1 MIDTISDLDHSAEE
15 KSGHVAL
22 VGRPNAGK
30 STLLNLLIGE
40 KIAIVS
46 DKPQTTR
53 NRILGVRIEDSA
65 QIVFVDTPGIHRP
78 GFLLNQRMMETVYQ
92 SLLEVDVLVHVVDV
106 SERFGKG
113 ELFALET
120 MRSVSQPRLLALNKI
135 DLINK
140 GRILPII
147 ERYDREGIYDAVI
160 PISAQTDDNLDALV
174 SNIVQRIPEQ
184 GWTLAEDYLTD
195 QTERFLVSEI
205 IREKV
210 LQNTRKELPYSS
222 AVQVEVF
229 DESRRQ
235 EGFIHIAAAVIVERP
250 GQKKIVIGRGGQ
262 MIKKIGSAARKELLG
277 FLGVSKM
284 YLQLHVK
291 VVPHWRNQERL
302 LDSFGVR

>member
-1 MIDTISDLDHSAEE
+1 MPDLDDSAAK

-22 VGRPNAGK
+22 IGRPNAGK

-78 GFLLNQRMMETVYQ
+78 GFLLNQRMMEIVYQ
-92 SLLEVDVLVHVVDV
+92 SLLEVDILVHVVDV
-106 SERFGKG
+106 SQPFGKG

-120 MRSVSQPRLLALNKI
+120 LRSASKPRLLVLNKV

-147 ERYDREGIYDAVI
+147 ERYDREGIYEAVI
-160 PISAQTDDNLDALV
+160 PISAQTGDNIDALI
-174 SNIVQRIPEQ
+174 SNIVQRIPKQ
-184 GWTLAEDYLTD
+184 AWTLADDYLTN
-195 QTERFLVSEI
+195 QTERFLISEI

-210 LQNTRKELPYSS
+210 LQNTRKELPYST
-222 AVQVEVF
+222 AVQMEVF

-235 EGFIHIAAAVIVERP
+235 EGFIHVAAAVIVERP

-277 FLGVSKM
+277 FLDVSKM
-284 YLQLHVK
+284 YLELHVK
-291 VVPHWRNQERL
+291 VVPEWRNQQRL

>member
-1 MIDTISDLDHSAEE
+1 MPDLEE
-15 KSGHVAL
+15 DAPKKSGHVAL
-22 VGRPNAGK
+22 IGRPNAGK
-30 STLLNLLIGE
+30 STLLNFLIGE

-78 GFLLNQRMMETVYQ
+78 GFLLNRRMMETVYQ
-92 SLLEVDVLVHVVDV
+92 SLLEVDVVVHVVDV
-106 SERFGKG
+106 SQPFGKG
-113 ELFALET
+113 ELFALDT
-120 MRSVSQPRLLALNKI
+120 MRSVSKPRILTLNKV

-140 GRILPII
+140 SRILPII
-147 ERYDREGIYDAVI
+147 ERYDREGIYEVVI
-160 PISAQTDDNLDALV
+160 PISAHAGDNLDALV

-184 GWTLAEDYLTD
+184 GWTLADDYLTD

-210 LQNTRKELPYSS
+210 LQNTRKELPYST
-222 AVQVEVF
+222 AVQMEVF

-235 EGFIHIAAAVIVERP
+235 EGFIHVAAAVIVERP
-250 GQKKIVIGRGGQ
+250 GQKKIVIGRGGK

-284 YLQLHVK
+284 YLELHVK
-291 VVPHWRNQERL
+291 VVPEWRNQERL
-302 LDSFGVR
+302 LDVFGVR

>member
-1 MIDTISDLDHSAEE
+1 MSELDHSPGK

-30 STLLNLLIGE
+30 STLLNRLIGE

-53 NRILGVRIEDSA
+53 NRILGVRIEDTA

-78 GFLLNQRMMETVYQ
+78 GFLLNRRMMKTVYQ
-92 SLLEVDVLVHVVDV
+92 CLLEVDVLVHVVDV

-113 ELFALET
+113 ELFALDT
-120 MRSVSQPRLLALNKI
+120 MRSVSQPRLLALNKV
-135 DLINK
+135 DLVSK

-147 ERYDREGIYDAVI
+147 ERYDREGIYEAVI
-160 PISAQTDDNLDALV
+160 PISAQTGVNLDALME
-174 SNIVQRIPEQ
+174 NIVRRIPERA
-184 GWTLAEDYLTD
+184 WTFADDYLTD
-195 QTERFLVSEI
+195 QTERLLVSEI

-210 LQNTRKELPYSS
+210 LLNTHKELPYST
-222 AVQVEVF
+222 AVQVELL

-235 EGFIHIAAAVIVERP
+235 EGFIHIAAVIIVERP
-250 GQKKIVIGRGGQ
+250 GQKKIMIGRGGR
-262 MIKKIGSAARKELLG
+262 MIKRIGTAARKELSRV
-277 FLGVSKM
+277 LGVAKM
-284 YLQLHVK
+284 YLDLHVK
-291 VVPHWRNQERL
+291 VVPGWRNQERL

>member
-1 MIDTISDLDHSAEE
+1 MSEIDHRAEK

-53 NRILGVRIEDSA
+53 NRILGVRIEDTA

-78 GFLLNQRMMETVYQ
+78 GFLLNKRMMEIVYQ

-106 SERFGKG
+106 SQRFGKG
-113 ELFALET
+113 ELFALDT
-120 MRSVSQPRLLALNKI
+120 MRSVSQPRLLALNKV
-135 DLINK
+135 DLVSK

-147 ERYDREGIYDAVI
+147 ERYDREGIYEAVI
-160 PISAQTDDNLDALV
+160 PISAQTGDNLDALIE
-174 SNIVQRIPEQ
+174 NIVRHIPER
-184 GWTLAEDYLTD
+184 GWTFADDYLTD

-210 LQNTRKELPYSS
+210 LLNTRKELPYST

-229 DESRRQ
+229 DEHRRQ
-235 EGFIHIAAAVIVERP
+235 EGFIHIAAIVIVERP
-250 GQKKIVIGRGGQ
+250 GQKKIVIGRGGR
-262 MIKKIGSAARKELLG
+262 MIKRIGSAARQELLRV
-277 FLGVSKM
+277 LRVPKM
-284 YLQLHVK
+284 YLELHVK
-291 VVPHWRNQERL
+291 VVPGWRNQERV
-302 LDSFGVR
+302 LDSLGVR

>member
-1 MIDTISDLDHSAEE
+1 MSDLDSSAAR

-53 NRILGVRIEDSA
+53 NRILGVRIEDNA

-78 GFLLNQRMMETVYQ
+78 GFLLNRRMMETVYQ
-92 SLLEVDVLVHVVDV
+92 AFLEVDVLVHVVDV
-106 SERFGKG
+106 SQRFGKG
-113 ELFALET
+113 ELFALDT
-120 MRSVSQPRLLALNKI
+120 MRSVSQPRLLALNKV

-147 ERYDREGIYDAVI
+147 ERYDREGIYEAVI
-160 PISAQTDDNLDALV
+160 PLSAQTGENVDALV
-174 SNIVQRIPEQ
+174 SNIVQRIPAR
-184 GWTLAEDYLTD
+184 GWTLADDYLTD
-195 QTERFLVSEI
+195 QTERFLVAEI

-210 LQNTRKELPYSS
+210 LQNTRQELPYST
-222 AVQVEVF
+222 AVEVEVF

-235 EGFIHIAAAVIVERP
+235 EGFIHITASIIVEKA
-250 GQKKIVIGRGGQ
+250 GQKKIVIGRAGQ
-262 MIKKIGSAARKELLG
+262 KIKKIGSAARQELQR
-277 FLGVSKM
+277 FLSVPKM
-284 YLQLHVK
+284 YLELNVK
-291 VVPHWRNQERL
+291 VVPEWRNQGRL
-302 LDSFGVR
+302 LDGFGVR

>member
-1 MIDTISDLDHSAEE
+1 MPDLDDSAAK

-22 VGRPNAGK
+22 IGRPNAGK

-78 GFLLNQRMMETVYQ
+78 GFLLNQRMMEIVYQ
-92 SLLEVDVLVHVVDV
+92 SLLEVDILVHVVDV
-106 SERFGKG
+106 SQPFGKG
-113 ELFALET
+113 ELFALDT
-120 MRSVSQPRLLALNKI
+120 MRSVSKPRLLALNKI

-147 ERYDREGIYDAVI
+147 ERYHREGIYEAVI
-160 PISAQTDDNLDALV
+160 PISAQTGDNIDALI
-174 SNIVQRIPEQ
+174 SNIVQRIPKQ
-184 GWTLAEDYLTD
+184 AWTLADDYLTN
-195 QTERFLVSEI
+195 QTERFLISEI

-210 LQNTRKELPYSS
+210 LQNTRKELPYST
-222 AVQVEVF
+222 AVQMEVF

-235 EGFIHIAAAVIVERP
+235 EGFIHVAAAVIVERP

-277 FLGVSKM
+277 FLDVSKM
-284 YLQLHVK
+284 YLELHVK
-291 VVPHWRNQERL
+291 VVPEWRNQQRL

>member
-1 MIDTISDLDHSAEE
+1 MSDLDHCAAK
-15 KSGHVAL
+15 KSGYVAL

-78 GFLLNQRMMETVYQ
+78 GFLLNKRMMETVYQ
-92 SLLEVDVLVHVVDV
+92 ALLEVDVLVHVVDV
-106 SERFGKG
+106 SQSFGKG
-113 ELFALET
+113 ELFALDT
-120 MRSVSQPRLLALNKI
+120 MRSVPKPRLLALNKI

-140 GRILPII
+140 GRLLPII
-147 ERYDREGIYDAVI
+147 ERYDREGIYEAVI
-160 PISAQTDDNLDALV
+160 PISAQTGDNLDPLI

-184 GWTLAEDYLTD
+184 GWTLADDYLTD
-195 QTERFLVSEI
+195 QPERFLVSEI

-210 LQNTRKELPYSS
+210 LQNTRKELPYST
-222 AVQVEVF
+222 AVQLEVF

-235 EGFIHIAAAVIVERP
+235 EGFMHVAAAVIVERP

-284 YLQLHVK
+284 YLELHVK
-291 VVPHWRNQERL
+291 VVPGWRNQERL
-302 LDSFGVR
+302 LGGFGVR

>member
-1 MIDTISDLDHSAEE
+1 MPDLDDSAAK

-22 VGRPNAGK
+22 IGRPNAGK

-78 GFLLNQRMMETVYQ
+78 GFLLNQRMMEIVYQ
-92 SLLEVDVLVHVVDV
+92 SLLEVDILVHVVDV
-106 SERFGKG
+106 SQPFGKG

-120 MRSVSQPRLLALNKI
+120 MRSASKPRLLVLNKV

-147 ERYDREGIYDAVI
+147 ERYDREGIYEAVI
-160 PISAQTDDNLDALV
+160 PISAQTGDNIDALI
-174 SNIVQRIPEQ
+174 SNIVQRIPKQ
-184 GWTLAEDYLTD
+184 AWTLADDYLTN
-195 QTERFLVSEI
+195 QTERFLISEI

-210 LQNTRKELPYSS
+210 LQNTRKELPYST
-222 AVQVEVF
+222 AVQMEVF

-235 EGFIHIAAAVIVERP
+235 EGFIHVAAAVIVERP

-277 FLGVSKM
+277 FLDVSKM
-284 YLQLHVK
+284 YLELHVK
-291 VVPHWRNQERL
+291 VVPEWRNQQRL